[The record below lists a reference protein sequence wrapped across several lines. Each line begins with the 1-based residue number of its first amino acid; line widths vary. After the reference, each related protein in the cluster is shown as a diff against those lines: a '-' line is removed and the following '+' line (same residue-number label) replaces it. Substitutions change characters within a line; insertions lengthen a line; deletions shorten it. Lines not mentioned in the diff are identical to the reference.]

1 MIEVPRQPSSAHR
14 RTNERGVNLIKTYEG
29 LSLRSYRCPAGK
41 WTVGYG
47 HTLTTTPFQ
56 QISENDAD
64 KLLRFDLQRM
74 ERAVAR
80 LVKVPL
86 NDNQFAALV
95 SFVFNVGETAFA
107 KSSLLKKLNA
117 GDHAAVPKEL
127 MRWVKAAGVQMDGL
141 VRRRLAESDLWTR
154 KDK

>member
-1 MIEVPRQPSSAHR
+1 
-14 RTNERGVNLIKTYEG
+14 
-29 LSLRSYRCPAGK
+29 
-41 WTVGYG
+41 
-47 HTLTTTPFQ
+47 
-56 QISENDAD
+56 
-64 KLLRFDLQRM
+64 
-74 ERAVAR
+74 
-80 LVKVPL
+80 VPL

-127 MRWVKAAGVQMDGL
+127 MRWVKAAGIQMDGL